1 MRPSC
6 LVLPLFLMSFGLSG
20 QAPTTPTA
28 PAATPAVPSAVPVP
42 GFTRDG
48 RVRDPNWFPLAVWLQ
63 DPANATKY
71 RELGVNL
78 YVGLWDGPT
87 KAQLDVLAAAGMP
100 VICHHNDVGARHGGA
115 TIVAWMHNDEPDNA
129 QGRRLRGYAP
139 PIAPAKVV
147 ADYRALR
154 ESDATR
160 PVFLNLGQGAA
171 WDGWHG
177 RGERSGHPEDY
188 PEYLQ
193 GCDIGCFDIYP
204 VTHPH
209 REVQGKLEFVGRGV
223 QRLRQWT
230 LDQKP
235 IWACIETGHVGNAKV
250 RPTPDQV
257 RDEAWLAIACGA
269 SGLVWFCHEFEPQ
282 FVEAGLLQHDDVAAA
297 VRTLAAELRQLAP
310 VLNSPQLP
318 DRITV
323 GEDAPAGAF
332 ALRVHEHDGH
342 LHGFLAALRAE
353 PANVPLQ
360 VATGGDGEV
369 LRAGREP
376 IPMRAGA
383 FSLVVRGH
391 GTTHFTIATAGT
403 SAK

>member
-1 MRPSC
+1 MRSSC
-6 LVLPLFLMSFGLSG
+6 LVPPLLLLSFGL
-20 QAPTTPTA
+20 QAPAQTPTPPAA
-28 PAATPAVPSAVPVP
+28 PATEPSTEPVP

-63 DPANATKY
+63 DPANAANY
-71 RELGVNL
+71 RALGVNL

-87 KAQLDVLAAAGMP
+87 KAQLDALAAAGMP
-100 VICHHNDVGARHGGA
+100 VICHHNDVAAAHGGT

-147 ADYRALR
+147 ADYQALR
-154 ESDATR
+154 ERDAAR

-209 REVQGKLEFVGRGV
+209 RDVQGKLEFVGRGV
-223 QRLRQWT
+223 QRLRRWT
-230 LDQKP
+230 GDRKP
-235 IWACIETGHVGNAKV
+235 VWACIETGHVGNAKV
-250 RPTPDQV
+250 RPSPEQV

-282 FVEAGLLQHDDVAAA
+282 FQEAGLLRHTEVATM
-297 VRTLAAELRQLAP
+297 VRTLSAELCALAP
-310 VLNSPQLP
+310 VLNSPRC
-318 DRITV
+318 DDKVEVRV
-323 GEDAPAGAF
+323 DGPAREQVAV
-332 ALRVHEHDGH
+332 RVHEHGGE
-342 LHGFLAALRAE
+342 LHVFVAALQNE
-353 PANVPLQ
+353 KLT
-360 VATGGDGEV
+360 ATV
-369 LRAGREP
+369 R
-376 IPMRAGA
+376 
-383 FSLVVRGH
+383 VRGAES
-391 GTTHFTIATAGT
+391 GSVQLPGGPKVPTPGGNFAVDVPGYATRHYRVT
-403 SAK
+403 LR

>member
-1 MRPSC
+1 MRPSR
-6 LVLPLFLMSFGLSG
+6 LVPSLLLLSFGLPA
-20 QAPTTPTA
+20 QAPTPATA
-28 PAATPAVPSAVPVP
+28 TVPAAPSAEPVP

-63 DPANATKY
+63 DPANAAKY
-71 RELGVNL
+71 RDLGVNL

-87 KAQLDVLAAAGMP
+87 KAQLDALAAARMP
-100 VICHHNDVGARHGGA
+100 VVCHHNDVGTAHGGT

-154 ESDATR
+154 DRDPTR

-177 RGERSGHPEDY
+177 RGERSGHSEDY

-209 REVQGKLEFVGRGV
+209 RDVQGKLEFVGRGV
-223 QRLRQWT
+223 QRLRRWT
-230 LDQKP
+230 SDQKP
-235 IWACIETGHVGNAKV
+235 VWACIETGHVGNAKV
-250 RPTPDQV
+250 RPTPEQV

-269 SGLVWFCHEFEPQ
+269 SGLVWFCHEFEPE
-282 FVEAGLLQHDDVAAA
+282 FVEAGLLRHADVAAT
-297 VRTLAAELRQLAP
+297 VRTLAAELRALAP
-310 VLNSPQLP
+310 VLNGPRCD
-318 DRITV
+318 DRV
-323 GEDAPAGAF
+323 QVQVDGA
-332 ALRVHEHDGH
+332 ATEPVAVRVHEHGGE
-342 LHGFLAALRAE
+342 LHVFLAALQPQPLTATVRVRGAE
-353 PANVPLQ
+353 SGSVQL
-360 VATGGDGEV
+360 TGGPKV
-369 LRAGREP
+369 
-376 IPMRAGA
+376 PMPGGHFAVDVPGYATRHYR
-383 FSLVVRGH
+383 VTVR
-391 GTTHFTIATAGT
+391 
-403 SAK
+403 

>member
-1 MRPSC
+1 MRTCC
-6 LVLPLFLMSFGLSG
+6 LVPSLLLSFGL
-20 QAPTTPTA
+20 
-28 PAATPAVPSAVPVP
+28 AAQTPAPKLPATGPTESATEPVA

-63 DPANATKY
+63 DPANAAKY

-87 KAQLDVLAAAGMP
+87 KAQLDALAAAGMP
-100 VICHHNDVGARHGGA
+100 VICHHNDVGAGHGGT

-147 ADYRALR
+147 ADYQTLR
-154 ESDATR
+154 ERDPTR

-223 QRLRQWT
+223 QRLRRWT

-235 IWACIETGHVGNAKV
+235 VWACIETGHVNNGKV
-250 RPTPDQV
+250 RPTPEQV

-269 SGLVWFCHEFEPQ
+269 SGLVWFCHEFEPE
-282 FVEAGLLQHDDVAAA
+282 FVEAGLLRHQDVAAT
-297 VRTLAAELRQLAP
+297 VRTLAAELRALAP
-310 VLNSPQLP
+310 VLNSPTLV
-318 DRITV
+318 DRITASS
-323 GEDAPAGAF
+323 DAPADAF
-332 ALRVHEHDGH
+332 ALRVHEHDGR
-342 LHGFLAALRAE
+342 LHGFVAALRGE
-353 PANVPLQ
+353 PLLVRCTA
-360 VATGGDGEV
+360 AGGGDGAV
-369 LRAGREP
+369 QVVGGEP
-376 IPMRAGA
+376 VPMRGGT
-383 FSLVVRGH
+383 FSLSLRGH
-391 GTTHFTIATAGT
+391 GTTHFVLATQ
-403 SAK
+403 